1 MRDPVCGMEVQPDSA
16 AASETYAGQTYYFC
30 CKGCAAKFRADPAKY
45 LAPKPVQVIAP
56 SLVQIG
62 QPVAKEVTFKDPV
75 CGMNVKPGSAAG
87 TETYQGQTYYFCSQG
102 CVAKFHADPS
112 RYLEK
117 ASLPHTHQP
126 APPVGAKYTCPMH
139 PEIIRDKS

>member
-45 LAPKPVQVIAP
+45 LAPKPVQVDAP

-62 QPVAKEVTFKDPV
+62 PAAAKQYKDPV
-75 CGMNVKPGSAAG
+75 RGMNVKPDSAAG
-87 TETYQGQTYYFCSQG
+87 KETYQGQTYYFCSQG
-102 CVAKFHADPS
+102 CAAK
-112 RYLEK
+112 
-117 ASLPHTHQP
+117 
-126 APPVGAKYTCPMH
+126 
-139 PEIIRDKS
+139 